1 METQRVARDDFS
13 SFAVDTLRYLSS
25 DEKFLDVSLVTEDE
39 RLFKAHR
46 IILSASSPF
55 FSNILGQA
63 VKHQDP
69 FLFLKGVKSHI
80 LEKILQFIYL
90 GEINVNPED
99 LESFL
104 STAEELKIDGV
115 ANRRESIVEE
125 VLENMKQIENSLKSE
140 LTPSPLNPI
149 PQNIGDKIFE
159 DAFMNFYQSA
169 PLTSISQEEMETL
182 VETENIFPCN
192 DCLFKTSS
200 LDKLQEHQRG
210 EHKQIVPSL
219 IATVQPSKKRVRK
232 NYPKNRSYPCD
243 LCGFVADKLEKFKV
257 HKRTVHVEILP
268 CGECDMVASS
278 RAELQVHMLNAHRG
292 FLCTK
297 CQNRF
302 RSFLELSHHLTSC
315 G

>member
-63 VKHQDP
+63 AKHQDP
-69 FLFLKGVKSHI
+69 LLFLKGVKSHI

-90 GEINVNPED
+90 GEINVSSDD

-115 ANRRESIVEE
+115 ANRQESIVEE
-125 VLENMKQIENSLKSE
+125 VLENMKQIENSLKQE
-140 LTPSPLNPI
+140 LKPPI
-149 PQNIGDKIFE
+149 LDSVPQNVGDKIFG

-169 PLTSISQEEMETL
+169 PLTSISQDEMETFT
-182 VETENIFPCN
+182 EKENIFPCN

-200 LDKLQEHQRG
+200 LDKLQEHQTS
-210 EHKQIVPSL
+210 EHKQIVTT
-219 IATVQPSKKRVRK
+219 AQPSKKK
-232 NYPKNRSYPCD
+232 KSHHKNRSYPCD
-243 LCGFVADKLEKFKV
+243 MCGFIGDRLEKFKV

-278 RAELQVHMLNAHRG
+278 RAELQVHMLNAHKG

-302 RSFLELSHHLTSC
+302 RSFLELSHHLTFC
-315 G
+315 V